1 VTLMLWIV
9 ALFAVFLLGVPIS
22 FSLGIVTLAGLVGSG
37 LPLQVVV
44 QRMFT
49 GADNFAFVAIP
60 LFILAG
66 NLMAVGGISKRI
78 TSFADMLVGHWPG
91 GLGMVAIVAS
101 MIFAAVTG
109 SAIAATA
116 AIGAILISEM
126 IVKGYSRPYAAAL
139 VATAGSIG
147 PIIPPSIPLVVY
159 GVIVSSSIAKL
170 FMGGVIPGIL
180 MGVFLMIANWRISK
194 VRGYVGREKKAK
206 WSEIRQGLRDAVL
219 ALLMPIIII
228 GGIVGG
234 IFTPTESAAIAVAYA
249 LVLGGVI
256 YRDLSWRS
264 LAKAFVDAA
273 VTTGIIL
280 TVLMTANLFIW
291 FMTVKMIPQSI
302 AQSLLSVISS
312 KWGALMVMNIILLIA
327 GTFIDT
333 TSAITIFVPL
343 FLPLVQTFG
352 IDLIHFGV
360 MVAVNLTIGMCTPP
374 LGVCLFVACEIADTT
389 LTKMFKDLILM
400 LIPLLILLAL
410 ITYVPSTVLW
420 LPNVLGL

>member
-1 VTLMLWIV
+1 MLWIV
-9 ALFAVFLLGVPIS
+9 ALFLVFLLGVPIS
-22 FSLGIVTLAGLVGSG
+22 FSLGIVTLAGLLGSG
-37 LPLQVVV
+37 LPLQVLV
-44 QRMFT
+44 QRMIT

-180 MGVFLMIANWRISK
+180 MGIFLMIANWRISK

-206 WSEIRQGLRDAVL
+206 WSEVRQGLRDAVL

-249 LVLGGVI
+249 LVLGGLI
-256 YRDLSWRS
+256 YRELSWRS

-273 VTTGIIL
+273 VTTGVIL

-420 LPNVLGL
+420 LPNILGL

>member
-1 VTLMLWIV
+1 MLWIV

-206 WSEIRQGLRDAVL
+206 WSEVRQGLRDAVL

-249 LVLGGVI
+249 LVLGGLI
-256 YRDLSWRS
+256 YRELSWRS

-273 VTTGIIL
+273 VTTGVIL

-420 LPNVLGL
+420 LPNILGL